1 MIKRMIYIK
10 ELLSLV
16 ILITYLFSFSPSVIS
31 HNHSHDEGLAC
42 EDLSEEVDLHF
53 DCLHAEHM
61 EEKKKECTLCDYD
74 AFYEDAMLF
83 NSTQFKTKIFINDT
97 YQVSKR
103 VCLKQKT
110 KQSNKSP
117 PILRLV

>member
-16 ILITYLFSFSPSVIS
+16 ILITYLFSFLPSVIS
-31 HNHSHDEGLAC
+31 HDHSHDEGLAC
-42 EDLSEEVDLHF
+42 EDLSEEVDLHS

-61 EEKKKECTLCDYD
+61 QEKKECVLCDYD
-74 AFYEDAMLF
+74 AFYEHAIFF

-97 YQVSKR
+97 HQVSKR

-117 PILRLV
+117 PILELV